1 MKISFHLHVSESL
14 FSYETITTR
23 TRFGKEAK
31 GNSEMAYLCPT
42 VAEENLPT
50 ISGIDMHQLAWQY
63 FAWGKPPLPIYVL
76 GCRITDAFSLRADG
90 LEGYI

>member
-50 ISGIDMHQLAWQY
+50 ISGIDMH
-63 FAWGKPPLPIYVL
+63 
-76 GCRITDAFSLRADG
+76 
-90 LEGYI
+90 